1 MINVPYLDLG
11 KLHQPIQQELD
22 QAYGQVMQRNW
33 FIGGEADNQFEQEFA
48 GYCNARACI
57 GTGNGLDAIRLI
69 LTAYG
74 IGMGDEVIVPAHTF
88 IATVLAVTYTGAVP
102 VFVDIDP
109 VRYTIDVHKIE
120 EKITDKTKAIIAVH
134 LYGQCA
140 DMDAICNL
148 ARKYGLKIFEDAA
161 QAHGAEINGKKA
173 GILGDAAAF
182 SFYPGK
188 NLGALGDAGAVV
200 TNDIEAAEKIRA
212 YGNYGCLE
220 KYKHLYQGCNSRLD
234 ELQAAFLSVKLR
246 HLDRWNEERRAIA
259 ERYAKEIHNPKVKC
273 PKLPEHAKEHVYHI
287 YPVLVEKRE
296 AFVEFLAEHGIGTNI
311 HYPIPI
317 MKQDAYIQY
326 RSQAGN
332 FPVTN
337 TVCGQE
343 VSLPLYPNMEEE
355 QIEAVIV
362 SVNSF

>member
-1 MINVPYLDLG
+1 MIKVPYLDLR
-11 KLHQPIQQELD
+11 KLHQTIQQELD
-22 QAYGQVMQRNW
+22 QAYHQVMQRSW
-33 FIGGEADNQFEQEFA
+33 FIAGKADSQFEQEFA
-48 GYCNARACI
+48 DYCHAKTCV

-69 LTAYG
+69 LIAFG
-74 IGMGDEVIVPAHTF
+74 IGAGDEVIVPAHTF
-88 IATVLAVTYTGAVP
+88 IATVLAVTDTGAAP

-109 VRYTIDVHKIE
+109 ERYTIDVNKIE

-140 DMDAICNL
+140 DMDVIGRL
-148 ARKYGLKIFEDAA
+148 ACKYGLKVIEDAA
-161 QAHGAEINGKKA
+161 QAHGAEIKGKKT

-200 TNDIEAAEKIRA
+200 TNDMEAAEKIRA

-246 HLDRWNEERRAIA
+246 HLDDWNEQRREIA

-273 PKLPEHAKEHVYHI
+273 PKLPEYAKQHVYHI
-287 YPVLVEKRE
+287 YPVLVEGRE
-296 AFVEFLAEHGIGTNI
+296 KFVKFLGDCGIEVNI
-311 HYPIPI
+311 HYPVPI
-317 MKQDAYIQY
+317 MKQNAYVKY
-326 RSQAGN
+326 RDQAEDY
-332 FPVTN
+332 PVTN
-337 TVCGQE
+337 VVCEQE
-343 VSLPLYPNMEEE
+343 VSLPLYPNMDEK
-355 QIEAVIV
+355 QIEAVIA
-362 SVNSF
+362 SVNNF